1 MYMYVAFSCTLHAAA
16 CLDCLYL
23 LLGWLRPTYEQYVC
37 QNMSNMFA
45 RICDQTCNTH
55 AICMGTYAKKLISL
69 LKAYAVQVNKY
80 RQVGTINQMQIYH
93 YGNISNFKMYW
104 QKFKIYDTLNIG
116 ILCGCALSMS

>member
-45 RICDQTCNTH
+45 TGNCQNMRLDMQYSCNMH
-55 AICMGTYAKKLISL
+55 
-69 LKAYAVQVNKY
+69 
-80 RQVGTINQMQIYH
+80 
-93 YGNISNFKMYW
+93 GNIRKETHIAVKS
-104 QKFKIYDTLNIG
+104 ICSAG
-116 ILCGCALSMS
+116 